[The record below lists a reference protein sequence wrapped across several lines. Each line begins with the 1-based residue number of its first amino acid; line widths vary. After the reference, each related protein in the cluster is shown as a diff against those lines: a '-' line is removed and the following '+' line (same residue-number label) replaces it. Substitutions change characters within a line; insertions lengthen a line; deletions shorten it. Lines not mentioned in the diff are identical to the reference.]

1 MRSFDDSR
9 GMTFLLSLAAL
20 PLAACP
26 SDDSDATAS
35 ATEDSTGADDDDDDG
50 NTMSASMTEPDPDSS
65 SSGPG
70 TMTDPTEST
79 GPDPTES
86 TGPDPTE
93 SSTGDDP
100 TTSTESGSESGS
112 SDTGSSSDD
121 GLMETDSDT
130 ESSTTG
136 GGSICPED
144 VDMPDHCEAYGAS
157 LSDCFYEGMYA
168 DIFAEY
174 CACNLLYFAEM
185 DNLGCPSAF
194 EEWQVCMSSNDCD
207 TINAG
212 ECYEE
217 LVASDEACEFI
228 ELES

>member
-1 MRSFDDSR
+1 
-9 GMTFLLSLAAL
+9 MTFLLSLAAL

-26 SDDSDATAS
+26 SDDSDATG
-35 ATEDSTGADDDDDDG
+35 TDDSTGADDDDDDDDS
-50 NTMSASMTEPDPDSS
+50 MSASMTEPDPDSS

-79 GPDPTES
+79 GPDPTNES

-100 TTSTESGSESGS
+100 TTSTESGSDSGS

-168 DIFAEY
+168 DIIAEY